1 MFAKFFPTAPSVLQ
15 QKKTRSKVSQEKKQ
29 VSSEALAVT
38 PGAAS
43 APELTVES
51 SKRDAVGEEEGIAA
65 AVNGDANSAEV
76 NSIIHDE
83 SEHAQGDLLN
93 GVGSASSTSTASSV
107 FSATNP
113 PPSITTYSAAHSFLT
128 PLTTTDSSPS
138 GKAVSPPPVNKFR
151 ATSPPEVM
159 SGRSEVAVE
168 RVPTSPTRVSLLDAP
183 FPSRVH
189 ARAPG
194 KEIKGSKV
202 VYDPEL
208 DKKLSSKERRSR
220 KVQYKDFGLEVSAT
234 HT

>member
-15 QKKTRSKVSQEKKQ
+15 QKKSRSKVSQEKRQ
-29 VSSEALAVT
+29 VSSEAFAVT

-43 APELTVES
+43 ALELTAGS
-51 SKRDAVGEEEGIAA
+51 PKRDAGGGEEGIAA

-107 FSATNP
+107 FSATNQ
-113 PPSITTYSAAHSFLT
+113 PPSIATYGAAHSFLT

-168 RVPTSPTRVSLLDAP
+168 LVPTSPTRMARLDAP
-183 FPSRVH
+183 FPLRVH

-220 KVQYKDFGLEVSAT
+220 KVQYKEFGLEVSPT
-234 HT
+234 HI